1 MSIKT
6 KKALLNVFKWA
17 VLLMIMFFLLFPIY
31 WVVLTSF
38 KTNMESYLYP
48 PTFLP
53 KVPTLEG
60 FINLFTNYPEF
71 FIYYKNNIIVS
82 ALSTILVCMV
92 ALFSGYALS
101 RVRINWNKYVIAF
114 LLFSQMF
121 PVVSRLISLYGLLRD
136 WGLLNTTAGLVLSIT
151 AGQLPF
157 SITLMASFFD
167 AVPRDLEEAAFI
179 DGASRFKTMFQVV
192 MPLVIPGLLAVGIY
206 SFLVAWDDYLYAST
220 LIQND
225 ALRTLSTGVTLRYL
239 GELSYDWSLVNSIS
253 VVGTLPMVFVFFFF
267 QKYMIKGL
275 TAGAVKGLWT
285 SRTFYSC

>member
-1 MSIKT
+1 MGGSIVSLKT
-6 KKALLNVFKWA
+6 KKTAMNVLKWV
-17 VLLMIMFFLLFPIY
+17 VLLAIMFYLLFPIY
-31 WVVLTSF
+31 WVVLTAF

-48 PTFLP
+48 PTFIP
-53 KVPTLEG
+53 KEPTLQG

-71 FIYYKNNIIVS
+71 FVYYKNNIMVS
-82 ALSTILVCMV
+82 ALSTITVCFV

-121 PVVSRLISLYGLLRD
+121 PVVSRLISLYGLLRE
-136 WGLLNTTAGLVLSIT
+136 WGLLNTISGLVLSIT

-167 AVPRDLEEAAFI
+167 AVPKDLEEAAFI
-179 DGASRFKTMFQVV
+179 DGASRFKTMFKVV
-192 MPLVIPGLLAVGIY
+192 IPLVIPGLLAVGIY

-275 TAGAVKGLWT
+275 TAGAVKG
-285 SRTFYSC
+285 

>member
-6 KKALLNVFKWA
+6 KKTLLNVFKWA
-17 VLLMIMFFLLFPIY
+17 VLILIMFFLLFPIY

-38 KTNMESYLYP
+38 KTNMESYQYP
-48 PTFLP
+48 PTFIP
-53 KVPTLEG
+53 EAPTLNG

-71 FIYYKNNIIVS
+71 FVYYKNNIVVS
-82 ALSTILVCMV
+82 ALSTVMVCFV

-101 RVRINWNKYVIAF
+101 RIRINWNKYVIAF

-121 PVVSRLISLYGLLRD
+121 PVVSRLISLYGLLRN
-136 WGLLNTTAGLVLSIT
+136 WGLLNTITGLVLSIT

-157 SITLMASFFD
+157 SITLMASFFES
-167 AVPRDLEEAAFI
+167 VPKDLEEAAYI
-179 DGASRFKTMFQVV
+179 DGASRFKTMFKVV
-192 MPLVIPGLLAVGIY
+192 IPLVIPGLLAVGIY

-253 VVGTLPMVFVFFFF
+253 VVGTLPMVFLFFFF

-275 TAGAVKGLWT
+275 TAGAVKG
-285 SRTFYSC
+285 

>member
-1 MSIKT
+1 MRIKT

-17 VLLMIMFFLLFPIY
+17 VLLIIMFFLLFPIY

-275 TAGAVKGLWT
+275 TAGAVKG
-285 SRTFYSC
+285 

>member
-53 KVPTLEG
+53 KAPTLEG

-82 ALSTILVCMV
+82 ALSTILVCMI

-225 ALRTLSTGVTLRYL
+225 ALRTLSPGVTLRYL

-275 TAGAVKGLWT
+275 TAGAVKG
-285 SRTFYSC
+285 

>member
-1 MSIKT
+1 MGGSIVSMKSKKT
-6 KKALLNVFKWA
+6 AMNVLKWV
-17 VLLMIMFFLLFPIY
+17 VLLAIMFYLLFPIY
-31 WVVLTSF
+31 WVVLTAF

-48 PTFLP
+48 PTFIP
-53 KVPTLEG
+53 KEPTLQG

-71 FIYYKNNIIVS
+71 FVYYKNNILVS
-82 ALSTILVCMV
+82 ALSTVTVCFV

-121 PVVSRLISLYGLLRD
+121 PVVSRLISLYGLLRE
-136 WGLLNTTAGLVLSIT
+136 WGMLNTISGLVLSIT

-167 AVPRDLEEAAFI
+167 AVPKDLEEAAFI
-179 DGASRFKTMFQVV
+179 DGANRFKTMFKVV
-192 MPLVIPGLLAVGIY
+192 IPLVVPGLLAVGIY

-275 TAGAVKGLWT
+275 TAGAVKG
-285 SRTFYSC
+285 

>member
-1 MSIKT
+1 MKSKKT
-6 KKALLNVFKWA
+6 AMNVLKWV
-17 VLLMIMFFLLFPIY
+17 VLLAIMFYLLFPIY
-31 WVVLTSF
+31 WVILTAF

-48 PTFLP
+48 PTFIP
-53 KVPTLEG
+53 KEPTLQG

-71 FIYYKNNIIVS
+71 FVYYKNNIMVS
-82 ALSTILVCMV
+82 ALSTVTVCFV

-121 PVVSRLISLYGLLRD
+121 PVVSRLISLYGLLRE
-136 WGLLNTTAGLVLSIT
+136 WGLLNTISGLVLSIT

-167 AVPRDLEEAAFI
+167 AVPKDLEEAAFI
-179 DGASRFKTMFQVV
+179 DGASRFKTMFKVV
-192 MPLVIPGLLAVGIY
+192 IPLVIPGLLAVGIY

-267 QKYMIKGL
+267 QRYMIKGL
-275 TAGAVKGLWT
+275 TAGAVKG
-285 SRTFYSC
+285 

>member
-6 KKALLNVFKWA
+6 KKTLLNVFKWA
-17 VLLMIMFFLLFPIY
+17 VLLIIMFFLLFPIY

-53 KVPTLEG
+53 KAPTLEG

-275 TAGAVKGLWT
+275 TAGAVKG
-285 SRTFYSC
+285 

>member
-6 KKALLNVFKWA
+6 KKTLLNVFKW
-17 VLLMIMFFLLFPIY
+17 VILILIMFFLLFPIY

-38 KTNMESYLYP
+38 KTNMESYQYP
-48 PTFLP
+48 PTFIP
-53 KVPTLEG
+53 EAPTLNG

-71 FIYYKNNIIVS
+71 FVYYKNNIVVS
-82 ALSTILVCMV
+82 ALSTVMVCFV

-101 RVRINWNKYVIAF
+101 RIRINWNKYVIAF

-121 PVVSRLISLYGLLRD
+121 PVVSRLISLYGLLRN
-136 WGLLNTTAGLVLSIT
+136 WGLLNTITGLVLSIT

-167 AVPRDLEEAAFI
+167 SVPKDLEEASYI
-179 DGASRFKTMFQVV
+179 DGASRFKTMFKVV
-192 MPLVIPGLLAVGIY
+192 IPLVIPGLLAVGIY

-253 VVGTLPMVFVFFFF
+253 VVGTLPMVFLFFFF

-275 TAGAVKGLWT
+275 TAGAVKG
-285 SRTFYSC
+285 

>member
-1 MSIKT
+1 MGGSTVNQKT
-6 KKALLNVFKWA
+6 KKTILGVFKWI
-17 VLLMIMFFLLFPIY
+17 VLLLIMFYLLFPIY
-31 WVVLTSF
+31 WVVLTAF

-48 PTFLP
+48 PTFIP
-53 KVPTLEG
+53 NEPTLDG

-82 ALSTILVCMV
+82 ALATVTVCMV

-121 PVVSRLISLYGLLRD
+121 PVVSRLISLYGLLRN
-136 WGLLNTTAGLVLSIT
+136 WGLLNTTTGLVLAIT
-151 AGQLPF
+151 AGQMPF

-167 AVPRDLEEAAFI
+167 AVPKELEEAAYI
-179 DGASRFKTMFQVV
+179 DGASRVKTMFKVV
-192 MPLVIPGLLAVGIY
+192 VPLVIPGLLAVGIY
-206 SFLVAWDDYLYAST
+206 SFLMAWDDYLHAST

-275 TAGAVKGLWT
+275 TAGAVKG
-285 SRTFYSC
+285 

>member
-1 MSIKT
+1 MKAKKT
-6 KKALLNVFKWA
+6 ALNILRYG
-17 VLLMIMFFLLFPIY
+17 LLILIMLFLMFPIY
-31 WVVLTSF
+31 WVVITAF

-48 PTFLP
+48 PTIVP
-53 KVPTLEG
+53 QAPTLEG

-71 FIYYKNNIIVS
+71 FVYYKNNIIV
-82 ALSTILVCMV
+82 AGLSTLLVCV
-92 ALFSGYALS
+92 IALFSGYALS

-121 PVVSRLISLYGLLRD
+121 PVVSRLISLYGLLRNV
-136 WGLLNTTAGLVLSIT
+136 GLLNTILGLVLAIT

-167 AVPRDLEEAAFI
+167 SVPKDLEEAAYI
-179 DGASRFKTMFQVV
+179 DGAGRFRTMFKVV
-192 MPLVIPGLLAVGIY
+192 IPLVVPGLLAVGIY

-253 VVGTLPMVFVFFFF
+253 VVGTVPMVLVFFFF
-267 QKYMIKGL
+267 QKYMVKGL
-275 TAGAVKGLWT
+275 TAGAVKG
-285 SRTFYSC
+285 

>member
-1 MSIKT
+1 MSMKSKKT
-6 KKALLNVFKWA
+6 AMNVLKWV
-17 VLLMIMFFLLFPIY
+17 VLLAIMFYLLFPIY
-31 WVVLTSF
+31 WVVLTAF

-48 PTFLP
+48 PTFIP
-53 KVPTLEG
+53 KEPTLQG

-71 FIYYKNNIIVS
+71 FVYYKNNILVS
-82 ALSTILVCMV
+82 ALSTVTVCFV

-121 PVVSRLISLYGLLRD
+121 PVVSRLISLYGLLRE
-136 WGLLNTTAGLVLSIT
+136 WGMLNTISGLVLSIT

-167 AVPRDLEEAAFI
+167 AVPKDLEEAAFI
-179 DGASRFKTMFQVV
+179 DGANRFKTMFKVV
-192 MPLVIPGLLAVGIY
+192 IPLVVPGLLAVGIY

-275 TAGAVKGLWT
+275 TAGAVKG
-285 SRTFYSC
+285 

>member
-1 MSIKT
+1 MRIKT
-6 KKALLNVFKWA
+6 KKTLLNVFKWV

-60 FINLFTNYPEF
+60 LINLFTNYPEF

-275 TAGAVKGLWT
+275 TAGAVKG
-285 SRTFYSC
+285 

>member
-1 MSIKT
+1 MNNRT
-6 KKALLNVFKWA
+6 KKTLLNVFKWV
-17 VLLMIMFFLLFPIY
+17 VLIMIMFFLLFPIY
-31 WVVLTSF
+31 WVVVTAF
-38 KTNMESYLYP
+38 KTNMESYQYP
-48 PTFLP
+48 PTFIP
-53 KVPTLEG
+53 DAPTLEG

-71 FIYYKNNIIVS
+71 FIYYKNNIVVS
-82 ALSTILVCMV
+82 ALSTCTVCFV

-121 PVVSRLISLYGLLRD
+121 PVVSRLISLYGLLRN
-136 WGLLNTTAGLVLSIT
+136 WGLLNTITGLVLSIT

-167 AVPRDLEEAAFI
+167 AVPRELEEAAYI
-179 DGASRFKTMFQVV
+179 DGASRFRTMFKVV
-192 MPLVIPGLLAVGIY
+192 IPLVIPGMLAVGIY

-267 QKYMIKGL
+267 QKYMVKGL
-275 TAGAVKGLWT
+275 TAGAVKG
-285 SRTFYSC
+285 

>member
-1 MSIKT
+1 MNLKT
-6 KKALLNVFKWA
+6 RKTITNVFKW
-17 VLLMIMFFLLFPIY
+17 VILLAIMFYLLFPIY

-48 PTFLP
+48 PTFIP
-53 KVPTLEG
+53 KEPTLQG

-71 FIYYKNNIIVS
+71 FVYYKNNIMVS
-82 ALSTILVCMV
+82 ALSTVTVCFV

-121 PVVSRLISLYGLLRD
+121 PVVSRLISLYGLLRE
-136 WGLLNTTAGLVLSIT
+136 WGLLNTISGLVLSIT

-167 AVPRDLEEAAFI
+167 AVPKELEEAAFI
-179 DGASRFKTMFQVV
+179 DGANRFKTMFKVV
-192 MPLVIPGLLAVGIY
+192 IPLVIPGLLAVGIY

-267 QKYMIKGL
+267 QKYMVKGL
-275 TAGAVKGLWT
+275 VAGAVKG
-285 SRTFYSC
+285 

>member
-1 MSIKT
+1 MNMRTRKV
-6 KKALLNVFKWA
+6 LLSTLKWA
-17 VLLMIMFFLLFPIY
+17 VLVVVMLFLLFPIY
-31 WVVLTSF
+31 WVILTSF

-48 PTFLP
+48 PTFIA
-53 KVPTLEG
+53 KAPTLDG

-71 FIYYKNNIIVS
+71 FVYYKNNIIVS
-82 ALSTILVCMV
+82 AAATVLVCFI
-92 ALFSGYALS
+92 AIFSGYALS
-101 RVRINWNKYVIAF
+101 RIKINWSGYAIAF

-121 PVVSRLISLYGLLRD
+121 PVVSRLISLYGLLRGV
-136 WGLLNTTAGLVLSIT
+136 GLLNTMTGLVLAIT

-167 AVPRDLEEAAFI
+167 AVPKDLEEAAYI
-179 DGASRFKTMFQVV
+179 DGSSRVSTMFKVV
-192 MPLVIPGLLAVGIY
+192 IPLVVPGLLAVGIY
-206 SFLVAWDDYLYAST
+206 SFLQTWDDYLYAST

-275 TAGAVKGLWT
+275 TAGAVKG
-285 SRTFYSC
+285 

>member
-1 MSIKT
+1 MNLKT
-6 KKALLNVFKWA
+6 RKTITNVFKW
-17 VLLMIMFFLLFPIY
+17 VILLAIMFYLLFPIY
-31 WVVLTSF
+31 WVVLTAF

-48 PTFLP
+48 PTFIP
-53 KVPTLEG
+53 KEPTLQG

-71 FIYYKNNIIVS
+71 FVYYKNNIMVS
-82 ALSTILVCMV
+82 ALSTVTVCFV

-121 PVVSRLISLYGLLRD
+121 PVVSRLISLYGLLRE
-136 WGLLNTTAGLVLSIT
+136 WGLLNTISGLVLSIT

-167 AVPRDLEEAAFI
+167 AVPKELEEAAFI
-179 DGASRFKTMFQVV
+179 DGANRFKTMFKVV
-192 MPLVIPGLLAVGIY
+192 IPLVIPGLLAVGIY

-267 QKYMIKGL
+267 QKYMVKGL
-275 TAGAVKGLWT
+275 TAGAVKG
-285 SRTFYSC
+285 

>member
-1 MSIKT
+1 MNQKT
-6 KKALLNVFKWA
+6 KKTITNVFKWV
-17 VLLMIMFFLLFPIY
+17 VLLLIMFYLLFPIY

-48 PTFLP
+48 PTFIP
-53 KVPTLEG
+53 KEPTLQG

-71 FIYYKNNIIVS
+71 FVYYKNNIMVS
-82 ALSTILVCMV
+82 ALSTVTVCFV

-121 PVVSRLISLYGLLRD
+121 PVVSRLISLYGLLRE
-136 WGLLNTTAGLVLSIT
+136 WGLLNTISGLVLSIT

-167 AVPRDLEEAAFI
+167 AVPKELEEAAFI
-179 DGASRFKTMFQVV
+179 DGANRFKTMFKVV
-192 MPLVIPGLLAVGIY
+192 IPLVVPGLLAVGIY

-267 QKYMIKGL
+267 QKYMVKGL
-275 TAGAVKGLWT
+275 TAGAVKG
-285 SRTFYSC
+285 

>member
-6 KKALLNVFKWA
+6 KKALLNVFKWV

-275 TAGAVKGLWT
+275 TAGAVKG
-285 SRTFYSC
+285 

>member
-1 MSIKT
+1 MGGRVMNTRTRKL
-6 KKALLNVFKWA
+6 LLNILKWA
-17 VLLMIMFFLLFPIY
+17 VLIVVMLFLLFPIY

-53 KVPTLEG
+53 QAPTLDG

-71 FIYYKNNIIVS
+71 FVYYKNNIIVS
-82 ALSTILVCMV
+82 AAATVLVCFI
-92 ALFSGYALS
+92 AIFSGYALS
-101 RVRINWNKYVIAF
+101 RIKINWSKYAIAF

-121 PVVSRLISLYGLLRD
+121 PVVSRLISLYGLLRGV
-136 WGLLNTTAGLVLSIT
+136 GLLNTMTGLVLAIT

-167 AVPRDLEEAAFI
+167 AVPMDLEEAAYI
-179 DGASRFKTMFQVV
+179 DGSSRVSTMFKVV
-192 MPLVIPGLLAVGIY
+192 IPLVVPGLLAVGIY
-206 SFLVAWDDYLYAST
+206 SFLQTWDDYLYAST

-275 TAGAVKGLWT
+275 TAGAVKG
-285 SRTFYSC
+285 

>member
-1 MSIKT
+1 MGGSIVSLKT
-6 KKALLNVFKWA
+6 KKTAMNVLKWV
-17 VLLMIMFFLLFPIY
+17 VLLAIMFYLLFPIY
-31 WVVLTSF
+31 WVVLTAF

-48 PTFLP
+48 PTFIP
-53 KVPTLEG
+53 KEPTLQG

-71 FIYYKNNIIVS
+71 FIYYKNNILVS
-82 ALSTILVCMV
+82 ALSTITVCFV

-121 PVVSRLISLYGLLRD
+121 PVVSRLISLYGLLRE
-136 WGLLNTTAGLVLSIT
+136 WGLLNTISGLVLSIT

-167 AVPRDLEEAAFI
+167 AVPKDLEEAAFI
-179 DGASRFKTMFQVV
+179 DGASRFKTMFKVV
-192 MPLVIPGLLAVGIY
+192 IPLVIPGLLAVGIY

-275 TAGAVKGLWT
+275 TAGAVKG
-285 SRTFYSC
+285 

>member
-1 MSIKT
+1 MSNKT
-6 KKALLNVFKWA
+6 KKTLLNVLKW
-17 VLLMIMFFLLFPIY
+17 VILLAIMFYLLFPIY
-31 WVVLTSF
+31 WVILTAF

-48 PTFLP
+48 PTFIP
-53 KVPTLEG
+53 KEPTLDG
-60 FINLFTNYPEF
+60 FINLFVNYPEF
-71 FIYYKNNIIVS
+71 FTYYKNNIIVS
-82 ALSTILVCMV
+82 ALSTVTVCFV

-121 PVVSRLISLYGLLRD
+121 PVVSRLISLYGLLRE
-136 WGLLNTTAGLVLSIT
+136 WGLLNTLSGLVLSIT

-167 AVPRDLEEAAFI
+167 AVPKDLEEAAFI
-179 DGASRFKTMFQVV
+179 DGASRIKTMFKVV
-192 MPLVIPGLLAVGIY
+192 IPLVVPGLLAVGIY

-275 TAGAVKGLWT
+275 TAGAVKG
-285 SRTFYSC
+285 

>member
-1 MSIKT
+1 MNQKT
-6 KKALLNVFKWA
+6 KKTVLNVLKWI
-17 VLLMIMFFLLFPIY
+17 VLIAIMFYLLFPIY

-48 PTFLP
+48 PTFIP
-53 KVPTLEG
+53 KEPTLQG

-71 FIYYKNNIIVS
+71 FIYYKNNIMVS
-82 ALSTILVCMV
+82 ALSTVTVCFV

-121 PVVSRLISLYGLLRD
+121 PVVSRLISLYGLLRE
-136 WGLLNTTAGLVLSIT
+136 WGLLNTISGLVLSIT

-167 AVPRDLEEAAFI
+167 AVPKELEEAAYI
-179 DGASRFKTMFQVV
+179 DGANRFKTMFKVV
-192 MPLVIPGLLAVGIY
+192 IPLVVPGLLAVGIY

-267 QKYMIKGL
+267 QKYMVKGL
-275 TAGAVKGLWT
+275 TAGAVKG
-285 SRTFYSC
+285 

>member
-6 KKALLNVFKWA
+6 KKTLLNVFKWVILIA
-17 VLLMIMFFLLFPIY
+17 IMFFLLFPIY

-38 KTNMESYLYP
+38 KTNMESYQYP
-48 PTFLP
+48 PTFIP
-53 KVPTLEG
+53 EAPTLDG

-71 FIYYKNNIIVS
+71 FIYYKNNIVVS
-82 ALSTILVCMV
+82 ALSTAMVCLV

-179 DGASRFKTMFQVV
+179 DGASRFKTMFKVV

-275 TAGAVKGLWT
+275 TAGAVKG
-285 SRTFYSC
+285 

>member
-1 MSIKT
+1 M
-6 KKALLNVFKWA
+6 FKW
-17 VLLMIMFFLLFPIY
+17 VILLAIMFYLLFPIY
-31 WVVLTSF
+31 WVVLTAF

-48 PTFLP
+48 PTFIP
-53 KVPTLEG
+53 KEPTLQG

-71 FIYYKNNIIVS
+71 FVYYKNNIMVS
-82 ALSTILVCMV
+82 ALSTVTVCFV

-101 RVRINWNKYVIAF
+101 RVRINWNKYVIAL

-121 PVVSRLISLYGLLRD
+121 PVVSRLISLYGLLRE
-136 WGLLNTTAGLVLSIT
+136 WGMLNTISGLVLSIT

-167 AVPRDLEEAAFI
+167 AVPKDLEEAAFI
-179 DGASRFKTMFQVV
+179 DGANRFKTMFKVV
-192 MPLVIPGLLAVGIY
+192 IPLVVPGLLAVGIY

-267 QKYMIKGL
+267 QKYMVKGL
-275 TAGAVKGLWT
+275 TAGAVKG
-285 SRTFYSC
+285 

>member
-17 VLLMIMFFLLFPIY
+17 VLLIIMFFLLFPIY

-53 KVPTLEG
+53 KAPTLEG

-82 ALSTILVCMV
+82 ALSTILVCMI

-275 TAGAVKGLWT
+275 TAGAVKG
-285 SRTFYSC
+285 

>member
-6 KKALLNVFKWA
+6 KKTLLNVFKWA
-17 VLLMIMFFLLFPIY
+17 VLILIMFFLLFPIY

-38 KTNMESYLYP
+38 KTNMESYQYP
-48 PTFLP
+48 PTFIP
-53 KVPTLEG
+53 EAPTLNG

-71 FIYYKNNIIVS
+71 FVYYKNNIVVS
-82 ALSTILVCMV
+82 ALSTVMVCFV

-101 RVRINWNKYVIAF
+101 RIRINWNKYVIAF

-121 PVVSRLISLYGLLRD
+121 PVVSRLISLYGLLRN
-136 WGLLNTTAGLVLSIT
+136 WGLLNTITGLVLSIT

-167 AVPRDLEEAAFI
+167 SVPKDLEEAAYI
-179 DGASRFKTMFQVV
+179 DGASRFKTMFKVV
-192 MPLVIPGLLAVGIY
+192 IPLVIPGLLAVGIY

-253 VVGTLPMVFVFFFF
+253 VVGTLPMVFLFFFF

-275 TAGAVKGLWT
+275 TAGAVKG
-285 SRTFYSC
+285 

>member
-275 TAGAVKGLWT
+275 TAGAVKG
-285 SRTFYSC
+285 

>member
-6 KKALLNVFKWA
+6 KKTLLNVFKWA
-17 VLLMIMFFLLFPIY
+17 VLLIIMFFLLFPIY

-275 TAGAVKGLWT
+275 TAGAVKG
-285 SRTFYSC
+285 

>member
-53 KVPTLEG
+53 KVPTMEG

-275 TAGAVKGLWT
+275 TAGAVKG
-285 SRTFYSC
+285 

>member
-1 MSIKT
+1 MNLRFKKVSKLKT
-6 KKALLNVFKWA
+6 RKFVSSLFKWL
-17 VLLMIMFFLLFPIY
+17 VLILIMFFLLFPIY
-31 WVVLTSF
+31 WVILTAF
-38 KTNMESYLYP
+38 KMNMESYQYP
-48 PTFLP
+48 PTFIP
-53 KVPTLEG
+53 QAPTLEG

-71 FIYYKNNIIVS
+71 FIYYKNNIIV
-82 ALSTILVCMV
+82 ATLSTLMVCSA

-121 PVVSRLISLYGLLRD
+121 PVVSRLISLYGLLRN
-136 WGLLNTTAGLVLSIT
+136 WGLLNTTAGLVLSIA

-157 SITLMASFFD
+157 SITLLASFFD
-167 AVPRDLEEAAFI
+167 GVPRDLEEAAYI
-179 DGASRFKTMFQVV
+179 DGSGRFKTMFKVV
-192 MPLVIPGLLAVGIY
+192 MPLVVPGLLAVGIY

-275 TAGAVKGLWT
+275 TAGAVKG
-285 SRTFYSC
+285 

>member
-1 MSIKT
+1 MNQKT
-6 KKALLNVFKWA
+6 KKTITNVFKWV
-17 VLLMIMFFLLFPIY
+17 VLLLIMFYLLFPIY
-31 WVVLTSF
+31 WVVLTAF

-48 PTFLP
+48 PTFIP
-53 KVPTLEG
+53 KEPTLQG

-71 FIYYKNNIIVS
+71 FVYYKNNIMVS
-82 ALSTILVCMV
+82 ALSTVTVCFV

-121 PVVSRLISLYGLLRD
+121 PVVSRLISLYGLLRE
-136 WGLLNTTAGLVLSIT
+136 WGMLNTISGLVLSIT

-167 AVPRDLEEAAFI
+167 AVPKELEEAAFI
-179 DGASRFKTMFQVV
+179 DGANRFKTMFKVV
-192 MPLVIPGLLAVGIY
+192 IPLVVPGLLAVGIY

-239 GELSYDWSLVNSIS
+239 GELSYDWSLVNSIY

-267 QKYMIKGL
+267 QKYMVKGL
-275 TAGAVKGLWT
+275 TAGAVKG
-285 SRTFYSC
+285 

>member
-1 MSIKT
+1 MNLKT
-6 KKALLNVFKWA
+6 RKTITNVFKW
-17 VLLMIMFFLLFPIY
+17 VILLAIMFYLLFPIY
-31 WVVLTSF
+31 WVVLTAF

-48 PTFLP
+48 PTFIP
-53 KVPTLEG
+53 KEPTLQG

-71 FIYYKNNIIVS
+71 FVYYKNNIMVS
-82 ALSTILVCMV
+82 ALSTVTVCFV

-121 PVVSRLISLYGLLRD
+121 PVVSRLISLYGLLRE
-136 WGLLNTTAGLVLSIT
+136 WGMLNTISGLVLSIT

-167 AVPRDLEEAAFI
+167 AVPKELEEAAFI
-179 DGASRFKTMFQVV
+179 DGANRFKTMFKVV
-192 MPLVIPGLLAVGIY
+192 IPLVIPGLLAVGIY

-267 QKYMIKGL
+267 QKYMVKGL
-275 TAGAVKGLWT
+275 TAGAVKG
-285 SRTFYSC
+285 

>member
-1 MSIKT
+1 MNLKT
-6 KKALLNVFKWA
+6 KKTITNVFKW
-17 VLLMIMFFLLFPIY
+17 VILLLIMFYLLFPIY
-31 WVVLTSF
+31 WVVLTAF

-48 PTFLP
+48 PTFIP
-53 KVPTLEG
+53 KEPTLQG

-71 FIYYKNNIIVS
+71 FVYYKNNILVS
-82 ALSTILVCMV
+82 ALSTVTVCFV

-121 PVVSRLISLYGLLRD
+121 PVVSRLISLYGLLRE
-136 WGLLNTTAGLVLSIT
+136 WGMLNTISGLVLSIT

-167 AVPRDLEEAAFI
+167 AVPKDLEEAAFI
-179 DGASRFKTMFQVV
+179 DGANRFKTMFKVV
-192 MPLVIPGLLAVGIY
+192 IPLVVPGLLAVGIY

-275 TAGAVKGLWT
+275 TAGAVKG
-285 SRTFYSC
+285 

>member
-1 MSIKT
+1 MNNGRESCEYQNQKT
-6 KKALLNVFKWA
+6 LLNVFKWA
-17 VLLMIMFFLLFPIY
+17 VLLIIMFFLLFPIY

-53 KVPTLEG
+53 KAPTLEG

-275 TAGAVKGLWT
+275 TAGAVKG
-285 SRTFYSC
+285 

>member
-1 MSIKT
+1 MNQKT
-6 KKALLNVFKWA
+6 KKTILNVFKWV
-17 VLLMIMFFLLFPIY
+17 VLLLIMFYLLFPIY

-48 PTFLP
+48 PTFIP
-53 KVPTLEG
+53 KEPTLQG

-71 FIYYKNNIIVS
+71 FVYYKNNIMVS
-82 ALSTILVCMV
+82 ALSTVTVCFV

-121 PVVSRLISLYGLLRD
+121 PVVSRLISLYGLLRE
-136 WGLLNTTAGLVLSIT
+136 WGLLNTISGLVLSIT

-167 AVPRDLEEAAFI
+167 AVPKDLEEAAFI
-179 DGASRFKTMFQVV
+179 DGANRFKTMFKVV
-192 MPLVIPGLLAVGIY
+192 IPLVIPGLLAVGIY

-267 QKYMIKGL
+267 QKYMVKGL
-275 TAGAVKGLWT
+275 TAGAVKG
-285 SRTFYSC
+285 

>member
-1 MSIKT
+1 MGGSIVSLKT
-6 KKALLNVFKWA
+6 KKTAMNVLKWV
-17 VLLMIMFFLLFPIY
+17 VLLAIMFYLLFPIY
-31 WVVLTSF
+31 WVVLTAF

-48 PTFLP
+48 PTFIP
-53 KVPTLEG
+53 KEPTLQG

-71 FIYYKNNIIVS
+71 FVYYKNNIMVS
-82 ALSTILVCMV
+82 ALSTVTVCFV

-121 PVVSRLISLYGLLRD
+121 PVVSRLISLYGLLRE
-136 WGLLNTTAGLVLSIT
+136 WGMLNTISGLVLSIT

-167 AVPRDLEEAAFI
+167 AVPKELEEAAFI
-179 DGASRFKTMFQVV
+179 DGANRFKTMFKVV
-192 MPLVIPGLLAVGIY
+192 IPLVVPGLLAVGIY

-267 QKYMIKGL
+267 QKYMVKGL
-275 TAGAVKGLWT
+275 TAGAVKG
-285 SRTFYSC
+285 

>member
-1 MSIKT
+1 MNLKT
-6 KKALLNVFKWA
+6 RKTITNVFKW
-17 VLLMIMFFLLFPIY
+17 VILLAIMFYLLFPIY
-31 WVVLTSF
+31 WVVLTAF

-48 PTFLP
+48 PTFIP
-53 KVPTLEG
+53 KEPTLQG

-71 FIYYKNNIIVS
+71 FVYYKNNIMVS
-82 ALSTILVCMV
+82 ALSTVTVCFV

-121 PVVSRLISLYGLLRD
+121 PVVSRLISLYGLLRE
-136 WGLLNTTAGLVLSIT
+136 WGMLNTISGLVLSIT

-167 AVPRDLEEAAFI
+167 AVPKDLEEAAFI
-179 DGASRFKTMFQVV
+179 DGANRFKTMFKVV
-192 MPLVIPGLLAVGIY
+192 IPLVVPGLLAVGIY

-267 QKYMIKGL
+267 QKYMVKGL
-275 TAGAVKGLWT
+275 TAGAVKG
-285 SRTFYSC
+285 